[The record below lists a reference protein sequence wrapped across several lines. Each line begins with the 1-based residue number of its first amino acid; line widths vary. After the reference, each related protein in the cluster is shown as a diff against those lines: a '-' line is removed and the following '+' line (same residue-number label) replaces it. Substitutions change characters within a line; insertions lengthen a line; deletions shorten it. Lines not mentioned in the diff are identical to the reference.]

1 MAVIE
6 IHSVFTGEP
15 QTITDE
21 RGEWRSAIFR
31 SPVHGE
37 VRVTSRGLEG
47 DRVADTKHHGTPDQA
62 ICCHPLTHYAF
73 WNEVYGLSGEDA
85 LGPGGV
91 GENWTLSEVDESD
104 ICVGDVYV
112 AGTARV
118 QVGGPRVPCWKQ
130 ERKLGLP
137 GFHKRTLESLRTGF
151 YVRVLE
157 EGMVR
162 AGDEFRLEDRPNPG
176 ISQRLINECAHGN
189 FDPAL
194 ARNLLEVPE
203 LAEGWKKILRSR
215 LSG

>member
-1 MAVIE
+1 MIE
-6 IHSVFTGEP
+6 IRAVFTGEP

-21 RGEWRSAIFR
+21 RGTWRSAIFR
-31 SPVHGE
+31 TPVSGE

-62 ICCHPLTHYAF
+62 ICCHPLEHYVF
-73 WNEVYGLSGEDA
+73 WNEVYGLTGEDA

-91 GENWTLSEVDESD
+91 GENWTLTGVDESD
-104 ICVGDVYV
+104 VCVGDVYA

-137 GFHKRTLESLRTGF
+137 GFHKRTMESLRTGF
-151 YVRVLE
+151 YARVLQ
-157 EGMVR
+157 EGTVR
-162 AGDEFRLEDRPNPG
+162 AGDGMRLEDRPNPG
-176 ISQRLINECAHGN
+176 ITQRVINECAYRN
-189 FDPAL
+189 LDPGL
-194 ARNLLEVPE
+194 ARRLREVPE
-203 LAEGWKKILRSR
+203 LAEGWKKILNSR